1 MLSFTPDERKVILFL
16 ITVALI
22 GLGIKFTIKINSPI
36 KKFITVEANIAR
48 LNINQV
54 NLEDLLQSQC
64 VTVKLAK
71 KIIEYRDS
79 HGRFSDLEELK
90 EVKGIGDYRYEKLK
104 ELFFVE

>member
-22 GLGIKFTIKINSPI
+22 GLGINFTIKINSPI
-36 KKFITVEANIAR
+36 KKFVTVEANIAKF
-48 LNINQV
+48 NINQAS
-54 NLEDLLQSQC
+54 LEDLLQSQC
-64 VTVKLAK
+64 VSAQIAK